1 MITVLSVIGCGS
13 SEIPENDGRLP
24 ELESMESDIDP
35 VEQSDTVIMATAKNE
50 NDLTGT
56 YEDKEMELKIII
68 IQKDELVTY
77 NFCNSDGSEPF
88 IETDCTI

>member
-1 MITVLSVIGCGS
+1 M
-13 SEIPENDGRLP
+13 
-24 ELESMESDIDP
+24 
-35 VEQSDTVIMATAKNE
+35 
-50 NDLTGT
+50 TGT

-88 IETDCTI
+88 IETDCTIESGYISGQAYYISKNMDGSLAISGGAGGSWGNL